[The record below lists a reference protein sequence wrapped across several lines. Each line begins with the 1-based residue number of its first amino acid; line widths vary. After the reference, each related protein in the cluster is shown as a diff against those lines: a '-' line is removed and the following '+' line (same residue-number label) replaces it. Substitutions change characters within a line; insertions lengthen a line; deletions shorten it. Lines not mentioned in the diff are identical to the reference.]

1 MAPLSSGEP
10 PYDILILSNGPGEL
24 TTWVRPVVME
34 LRQQLPQARLSLVLS
49 PCPHASGQEMKIA
62 QAFVDV
68 DRVQDPDFF
77 LAFLLTGQTEEAW
90 DWAKRGVVL
99 FLGGDQFFAVWIA
112 RRLRYRLVVYAEH
125 QPRWRPWVHAFAV
138 RTEAIKRRYDGG
150 RLLGHPWA
158 HKMHVVGD
166 LMADGVAS
174 AVYLPG
180 VPLSGWLGSRSP
192 AAASKPT
199 AGFSSP
205 TQAFGLLQDA
215 SPSSIGEGEP
225 VRTAPERVGNRFTD
239 RVSGPEAFRV
249 SGPEA
254 FEELLPRGWQRLSD
268 ENRTHYQVGL
278 LPGSKPAKLS
288 LGVPLVL
295 AVADELRQMLPNV
308 RFVIPV
314 APGQTPQSLAAY
326 AHPKLNPDM
335 ALIYGTSA
343 ILEQTNLG
351 SQFVTPFGSTVQL
364 WTSFPAYSVLANCD
378 LCLTT
383 IGANT
388 AELAYLGVP
397 MIVVIPTNK
406 LEAMR
411 AWDGILGLLTRLPGL
426 GTWLARAV
434 NRIALRWLGH
444 LAWPNIW
451 AGREVVPELRG
462 HLRPVAVAAQMRVLL
477 EDPQRRQQMQTELQ
491 RLGGK
496 PGAAQAIGQLV
507 AQQLGKG

>member
-1 MAPLSSGEP
+1 MVSASGGQP

-24 TTWVRPVVME
+24 LTWVRPVVME

-62 QAFVDV
+62 QEFIQI

-125 QPRWRPWVHAFAV
+125 RPRWQPWVHAYAV
-138 RTEAIKRRYDGG
+138 RTEEIKRRYDGG
-150 RLLGHPWA
+150 RLLGHCWA
-158 HKMHVVGD
+158 AKMHVVGD

-180 VPLSGWLGSRSP
+180 IPLPGWLGSRSL
-192 AAASKPT
+192 
-199 AGFSSP
+199 P
-205 TQAFGLLQDA
+205 TQASASQAMAGL
-215 SPSSIGEGEP
+215 SSLTQISRPFSDPLEEAESGK
-225 VRTAPERVGNRFTD
+225 TAPGRVENRSAD
-239 RVSGPEAFRV
+239 EA
-249 SGPEA
+249 
-254 FEELLPRGWQRLSD
+254 LLPRGWQRLSD
-268 ENRTHYQVGL
+268 GNRTHYQVGL

-295 AVADELRQMLPNV
+295 AVADELRQLLPNV

-314 APGQTPQSLAAY
+314 APGQTPQSLATY

-343 ILEQTNLG
+343 VLEQTNLG
-351 SQFVTPFGSTVQL
+351 SQFVTPFGTTVQL

-383 IGANT
+383 VGANT

-397 MIVVIPTNK
+397 MVVAIPTNK

-411 AWDGILGLLTRLPGL
+411 AWDGILGLLARLPGL
-426 GTWLARAV
+426 GTWLARLINA
-434 NRIALRWLGH
+434 IALRWLGY

-451 AGREVVPELRG
+451 AGQEVVPELRG
-462 HLRPVAVAAQMRVLL
+462 HLRPIEIAEQMRALL
-477 EDPQRRQQMQTELQ
+477 ADPERRQRMQRELQ
-491 RLGGK
+491 RLGGR
-496 PGAAQAIGQLV
+496 PGAAQAIVQLV
-507 AQQLGKG
+507 AQQLSKN

>member
-1 MAPLSSGEP
+1 MAPLSGGEP

-62 QAFVDV
+62 QAFIDV

-125 QPRWRPWVHAFAV
+125 QPRWQPWVHAFAL

-192 AAASKPT
+192 EPLAAASKPT

-205 TQAFGLLQDA
+205 TPVFGPLQEDA
-215 SPSSIGEGEP
+215 SPGSEEPRPAVANGEVEP

-239 RVSGPEAFRV
+239 
-249 SGPEA
+249 
-254 FEELLPRGWQRLSD
+254 EEWLPRGWQRLSD
-268 ENRTHYQVGL
+268 GNRTHYQVGL

-343 ILEQTNLG
+343 LLEQTNLG

-397 MIVVIPTNK
+397 MVVVIPTNK

-434 NRIALRWLGH
+434 NWIALRWLGH

-462 HLRPVAVAAQMRVLL
+462 RLRPVAVAEQMRVLL
-477 EDPQRRQQMQTELQ
+477 EDPQRRQQMQAELQ

>member
-1 MAPLSSGEP
+1 MNGGQPL
-10 PYDILILSNGPGEL
+10 YDILILSNGPGEL
-24 TTWVRPVVME
+24 LTWVRPVVLE

-62 QAFVDV
+62 EEFIQV

-112 RRLRYRLVVYAEH
+112 RRLRYRLVVYAE
-125 QPRWRPWVHAFAV
+125 QRPRWRPWVDAFAV
-138 RTEAIKRRYDGG
+138 RTEEIKRRYDGG
-150 RLLGHPWA
+150 RLLRHCWA
-158 HKMHVVGD
+158 AKMHVVGD

-180 VPLSGWLGSRSP
+180 VPLAGWLSSRSLP
-192 AAASKPT
+192 AQPSTPQAMS
-199 AGFSSP
+199 GFSSL
-205 TQAFGLLQDA
+205 TQMGHL
-215 SPSSIGEGEP
+215 SSDPLEEQ
-225 VRTAPERVGNRFTD
+225 TAPAKVENCSAD
-239 RVSGPEAFRV
+239 EA
-249 SGPEA
+249 
-254 FEELLPRGWQRLSD
+254 LLPRGWQRLS
-268 ENRTHYQVGL
+268 ESNRTHYQVGL

-295 AVADELRQMLPNV
+295 AVADELRQLLPNV

-335 ALIYGTSA
+335 AVIYGTSA
-343 ILEQTNLG
+343 TLEQTNLG
-351 SQFVTPFGSTVQL
+351 SHFVTPFGTTVHL

-383 IGANT
+383 VGANT

-397 MIVVIPTNK
+397 MVVAIPTNK

-411 AWDGILGLLTRLPGL
+411 AWGGIPGLLARLPGL
-426 GTWLARAV
+426 GPWLARLI
-434 NRIALRWLGH
+434 NRIALRWLGY
-444 LAWPNIW
+444 LAWPNLW

-462 HLRPVAVAAQMRVLL
+462 HLRPAQVAEQMRALL
-477 EDPQRRQQMQTELQ
+477 TDPERRQQMQAELR

-496 PGAAQAIGQLV
+496 PGAAQAIVQLV
-507 AQQLGKG
+507 AQQLSKS

>member
-1 MAPLSSGEP
+1 MAFLNGGAP

-49 PCPHASGQEMKIA
+49 PCPHASGQEVKMA
-62 QAFVDV
+62 QEFIQV

-125 QPRWRPWVHAFAV
+125 RPRWQPWVDAFAV

-150 RLLGHPWA
+150 WLLGHRWA
-158 HKMHVVGD
+158 SKMHVVGD
-166 LMADGVAS
+166 LMVDGVAS
-174 AVYLPG
+174 AAYLPG
-180 VPLSGWLGSRSP
+180 MPISGWISSRSFSP
-192 AAASKPT
+192 QISAASKPT
-199 AGFSSP
+199 AGFSALTSISSLGEDLP
-205 TQAFGLLQDA
+205 SRATLPDYLP
-215 SPSSIGEGEP
+215 SPSLEG
-225 VRTAPERVGNRFTD
+225 
-239 RVSGPEAFRV
+239 
-249 SGPEA
+249 
-254 FEELLPRGWQRLSD
+254 ELLPRGWQRLSD
-268 ENRTHYQVGL
+268 GIRTHYQVGL

-288 LGVPLVL
+288 LGVPLLL
-295 AVADELRQMLPNV
+295 AVADELRQQLPNI

-314 APGQTPQSLAAY
+314 APGQTPQSLASY

-335 ALIYGTSA
+335 ALVYGTSA
-343 ILEQTNLG
+343 ELEQTNLG
-351 SQFVTPFGSTVQL
+351 AQLITPFGSTIQL
-364 WTSFPAYSVLANCD
+364 WTTFPAYSVLANCD

-383 IGANT
+383 VGANT
-388 AELAYLGVP
+388 AELACLGVP
-397 MIVVIPTNK
+397 MLVLIPTNK

-411 AWDGILGLLTRLPGL
+411 AWDGILGLLVNLPAVGTGL
-426 GTWLARAV
+426 ARCINWLA
-434 NRIALRWLGH
+434 LRRLGY

-462 HLRPVAVAAQMRVLL
+462 HLRPVEVAEQARALL
-477 EDPQRRQQMQTELQ
+477 ADPERRRQMQMELQ
-491 RLGGK
+491 QLGGR
-496 PGAAQAIGQLV
+496 PGAAQAIVQLV
-507 AQQLGKG
+507 VQQLGRV

>member
-1 MAPLSSGEP
+1 MAPLSGSEP

-34 LRQQLPQARLSLVLS
+34 LRQQLPQARLSLVLA
-49 PCPHASGQEMKIA
+49 PCPHASGQEMSIA
-62 QAFVDV
+62 QAFIDV

-90 DWAKRGVVL
+90 DWARRGVVL

-125 QPRWRPWVHAFAV
+125 RPRWRPWVDAFAL

-150 RLLGHPWA
+150 RLLGHRWA
-158 HKMHVVGD
+158 QKMHVVGD

-180 VPLSGWLGSRSP
+180 VPLPGWLGSRSP
-192 AAASKPT
+192 QPPAAKPT
-199 AGFSSP
+199 AGFSSL
-205 TQAFGLLQDA
+205 TQVFGPLQDA
-215 SPSSIGEGEP
+215 SPSPVGRTEP
-225 VRTAPERVGNRFTD
+225 VKTAPERGEHRFSD
-239 RVSGPEAFRV
+239 GEW
-249 SGPEA
+249 
-254 FEELLPRGWQRLSD
+254 LPRGWQRLSD

-314 APGQTPQSLAAY
+314 APGQTPQSLAGY

-335 ALIYGTSA
+335 AVIYGTSA

-351 SQFVTPFGSTVQL
+351 SQFVTPFGSIVQL

-383 IGANT
+383 VGANT

-411 AWDGILGLLTRLPGL
+411 AWDGILGLLARLPGL
-426 GTWLARAV
+426 GTGLTRLI
-434 NRIALRWLGH
+434 NRMALRWLNH

-451 AGREVVPELRG
+451 AGQEVVPELRG
-462 HLRPVAVAAQMRVLL
+462 HLRPLAVAEQLRVLL

-491 RLGGK
+491 RLGGR

-507 AQQLGKG
+507 AQQLGRGLR